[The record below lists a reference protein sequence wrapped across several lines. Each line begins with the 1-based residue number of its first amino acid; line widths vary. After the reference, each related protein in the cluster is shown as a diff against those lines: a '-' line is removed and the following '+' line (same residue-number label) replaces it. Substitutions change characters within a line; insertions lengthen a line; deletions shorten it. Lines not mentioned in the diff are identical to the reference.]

1 MAKLKITQV
10 RSKNGSTKRQI
21 ANLTS
26 LGLRK
31 MHQTVE
37 VEKTPV
43 TEGQIAKIRH
53 LVELKKSNQEDE

>member
-37 VEKTPV
+37 VEKTSV

-53 LVELKKSNQEDE
+53 LVEVEEI

>member
-37 VEKTPV
+37 VEKK
-43 TEGQIAKIRH
+43 EE
-53 LVELKKSNQEDE
+53 VEETVHTGMRR

>member
-10 RSKNGSTKRQI
+10 RSKNGATKRQI
-21 ANLTS
+21 ANLTT
-26 LGLRK
+26 LGIRR
-31 MHQTVE
+31 MNQTVE

-53 LVELKKSNQEDE
+53 LVEVEEI

>member
-21 ANLTS
+21 ANIRS
-26 LGLRK
+26 LGIRK
-31 MHQTVE
+31 IHQRVE

-43 TEGQIAKIRH
+43 NEGQLAKTRH
-53 LVELKKSNQEDE
+53 LVEVEEC

>member
-10 RSKNGSTKRQI
+10 RSKNGATKRQI

-53 LVELKKSNQEDE
+53 LVEVEEI

>member
-26 LGLRK
+26 LGRRK

-53 LVELKKSNQEDE
+53 LVEVEEI

>member
-10 RSKNGSTKRQI
+10 RRKNGSTKRQI

-53 LVELKKSNQEDE
+53 LVEVEEI

>member
-1 MAKLKITQV
+1 MANLKITQV

-53 LVELKKSNQEDE
+53 LVEVEEI

>member
-43 TEGQIAKIRH
+43 TEGEIAKIRH
-53 LVELKKSNQEDE
+53 LVEVEEI

>member
-1 MAKLKITQV
+1 MAKLMITQV

-53 LVELKKSNQEDE
+53 LVEVEEI

>member
-21 ANLTS
+21 VNLTS

-53 LVELKKSNQEDE
+53 LVEVEEI

>member
-43 TEGQIAKIRH
+43 TEGQIAKFRH
-53 LVELKKSNQEDE
+53 LVEVEEI

>member
-31 MHQTVE
+31 MHQAVE

-53 LVELKKSNQEDE
+53 LVEVEEI